1 MGNLVGKAMD
11 ETLEKNK
18 KFMIEMQSIQLERQI
33 HMQDQMRLRQQA
45 MQVARAR
52 EMFFWWAAFYGVSLV
67 GAIAAMRRTKRKAVL
82 VPFFPLSFIVG
93 YQADLAY
100 GTKINRIRAEADSIM
115 KCEEELLEVP
125 GGIPT
130 PSLIDAARQRFD
142 DDKRYTKVHDMYA

>member
-142 DDKRYTKVHDMYA
+142 DDKRSRQRATIRQ